1 MFKQDFWYSLFW
13 GHWGFPKEVKGSKIT
28 VWYVLNTILH
38 TYIMLKHPMYK
49 LFTTYSTSW
58 AWISINIL
66 LIFLYKNTLESAFTV
81 SVAAIGR
88 IHIWRQMFFGY
99 FWPTCPNQII
109 SLCRK
114 IRCSLIYLPKNLT
127 SYVNAPLPNCIGIYD
142 TISMV
147 ISCELGIM

>member
-81 SVAAIGR
+81 SVAA
-88 IHIWRQMFFGY
+88 
-99 FWPTCPNQII
+99 
-109 SLCRK
+109 
-114 IRCSLIYLPKNLT
+114 
-127 SYVNAPLPNCIGIYD
+127 LPNCIGIYD

-147 ISCELGIM
+147 IPCELGIIVNGIIHEG